1 MEFRKLTKSENTSF
15 YDGTLYDSKVG
26 FIASELFREI
36 KNMPIV
42 DAHSHLAREEEA
54 LAQDADIFTRIF
66 FQYSITNAKSAGFS
80 KGREWLKD
88 TSIPLEERWEAFKPY
103 LENIRETGYARAASI
118 TARELYGIEEINDDT
133 YKELS
138 QKLQQENRPG
148 LYDRVLKE
156 KCNIKRI
163 LNQGSWKDE
172 GRDGYAVSLYREFL
186 GMHSAEGKSTLE
198 SNYSRLKQQSGGDFK
213 SLNDFVQCWFNEI
226 IENDYIGVKFVSD
239 FSGKTPEK
247 TDAEFAF
254 QKLKQGRM
262 SQEENQLLALWI
274 VHKVIDEAG
283 KNSLVVAIHSGLS
296 WDCGGNFYEARPQNI
311 IETVLKY
318 PGTKFDIY
326 HGGIPWV
333 REVAVLANQCPNAY
347 LNLAW
352 CHQISPFMTVNM
364 LNEWMDIVP
373 LNKIIGFGGDLIFP
387 EKTYG
392 TLMLA
397 MENIA
402 QVLAIRTQKTGLK
415 YSKAVDICRMW
426 FYENPLTI
434 YNL

>member
-1 MEFRKLTKSENTSF
+1 MKSEKFNF
-15 YDGTLYDSKVG
+15 YDSNSCDNKVEL
-26 FIASELFREI
+26 IASELLGEI
-36 KNMPIV
+36 KKMPIV
-42 DAHSHLAREEEA
+42 DAHSHLAKEEEA
-54 LAQDADIFTRIF
+54 LAQNADIFTRIF

-88 TSIPLEERWEAFKPY
+88 TSIPLEDRWEAFKPY
-103 LENIRETGYARAASI
+103 LEHIRETGYARAACI

-138 QKLQQENRPG
+138 RKLQLENRPG
-148 LYDRVLKE
+148 LYNRILKE

-163 LNQGSWKDE
+163 LNQGTWKDD
-172 GRDGYAVSLYREFL
+172 GIDGYAVSLYRKFL
-186 GMHSAEGKSTLE
+186 GIYTAHGKRTLE
-198 SNYSRLKQQSGGDFK
+198 SNYIRLKELSGGDFK
-213 SLNDFVQCWFNEI
+213 SLDDFVQCWFNEI
-226 IENDYIGVKFVSD
+226 IEQDYIGVKFASD
-239 FSGKTPEK
+239 FSGTIPEK
-247 TDAEFAF
+247 SDAESAF
-254 QKLKQGRM
+254 QKLRQGRM
-262 SQEENQLLALWI
+262 NESESQLLALWI
-274 VHKVIDEAG
+274 VHRVIDEAG
-283 KNSLVVAIHSGLS
+283 KNGLVVAIHCGLS
-296 WDCGGNFYEARPQNI
+296 WDCGENFYDARPQNI
-311 IETVLKY
+311 IKTVLEY
-318 PGTKFDIY
+318 PNTKFDIY

-333 REVAVLANQCPNAY
+333 REVAVLANQCPNVY

-373 LNKIIGFGGDLIFP
+373 VNKIIGFGGDLIFP

-402 QVLAIRTQKTGLK
+402 QVLAIRMQKTELK

-426 FYENPLTI
+426 FYENPLAI